1 MNELCRQTQE
11 SFGEP
16 VLPVELARHLS
27 SCEACQTFWRNE
39 ETLDTVLPDWSTPG
53 FSRDFELTVMSRI
66 AEETARKTTLLEW
79 LWESVRVRVSVPLP
93 VGAAA
98 VAVLVLSVAL
108 NLFFWSQAPLQTRTG
123 GEYSIPQGTIHTVAG
138 GYQAANA
145 GSVTIPREWLEAG
158 AFLVIPPV
166 ERSGEE
172 RAQPAMTPRVQ
183 LVSEEAFGI

>member
-39 ETLDTVLPDWSTPG
+39 ETLDTVLTEWRTPD
-53 FSRDFELTVMSRI
+53 FSRDFELAVMSRI
-66 AEETARKTTLLEW
+66 AEETSRKTTLLEW
-79 LWESVRVRVSVPLP
+79 LWESVRVRVSIPLP
-93 VGAAA
+93 VGAMAA
-98 VAVLVLSVAL
+98 AVLVLSLAL
-108 NLFFWSQAPLQTRTG
+108 NLFFWSQTPGQTDLG
-123 GEYSIPQGTIHTVAG
+123 GRYGITGTIRPVAD
-138 GYQAANA
+138 GYPATGN

-166 ERSGEE
+166 ESSRED
-172 RAQPAMTPRVQ
+172 RAQPAATPRAQ
-183 LVSEEAFGI
+183 LASEEVFGI